1 MSAPSSSDREG
12 SAAPSRSSTPG
23 PRLPE
28 EESTKQARPTTTRS
42 RRSQS
47 FNTTDSDSDSDAD
60 DGPGPQPAPASVI
73 GGDASDDSG
82 TDEDVGPPPP
92 AAPSTDRH
100 QGPSS
105 SSFSEDRKPKR
116 PLQQHGDI
124 GKPSQKR
131 QKAVKLPHEQTY
143 LSNLPSADRYFKSL
157 MHRDTVNSVTVTPRS
172 NFAITTSVD
181 GWVKFWKKAS
191 LAPSASTISTTPMPG
206 NGAASSASSLFS
218 ASSVVE
224 FVKQYRA
231 HLSPIIAW
239 SCSAD
244 GASYATLDAEANVKV
259 FDVNNF
265 DLINMIKLPYKARTL
280 AWVHR
285 AGSARTMLAITDE
298 DSAHI
303 RIYDGRSTPSQTP
316 PEASMDAEGSIPTPS
331 TGSTHHPIYT
341 ASKVHRA
348 PVHILAFNAQHN
360 TIVSCDVT
368 GFVEYWTPEEPFFAP
383 SPTKIPGMFELK
395 STTDLFDFK
404 KTKTVPTTLTF
415 SKDGEKFTIF
425 SIADRHI
432 RVFDF
437 RSGKITRR
445 YDESLE
451 ALQAVQAL
459 PPPPDAT
466 SSTSPDLTEADTED
480 VHPDVN
486 FKLDQMEFGRRIA
499 LERELTA
506 SSASGPLSG
515 LANASSAALW
525 NVLFDESGNFII
537 FASLHGVKFVNLVT
551 DKCVRLLG
559 KDESV
564 RFMHLALFQ
573 GSPDKKVSSL
583 AAAASENPL
592 LAKQGL
598 VDPTLFAT
606 AYGRARFYM
615 FTRVDPDAVGG
626 GASGGGTSENR
637 DVFNERPTR
646 EEQTIASATA
656 AIGNGRGRAGGA
668 STAVASATSSSGAK
682 PNSATLHTTLG
693 DIHLTLYTDLVP
705 KTCKNFIGL
714 AKKGYY
720 DNVIFHR
727 IIKKFMLQTGDPL
740 GDGTGGESLWGGN
753 FEDEFHP
760 SLNHSKPFTLSM
772 ANAGPNTNGSQF
784 FITTVPTPWLD
795 RKHTVFGKV
804 DAGMDVV
811 KRIEEVKVDK
821 NDKPRQDVRIIN
833 VSLR

>member
-1 MSAPSSSDREG
+1 MD
-12 SAAPSRSSTPG
+12 
-23 PRLPE
+23 
-28 EESTKQARPTTTRS
+28 
-42 RRSQS
+42 
-47 FNTTDSDSDSDAD
+47 DA
-60 DGPGPQPAPASVI
+60 PGPQPAPPAEGSE
-73 GGDASDDSG
+73 DSSESDF
-82 TDEDVGPPPP
+82 EDVGPPPP
-92 AAPSTDRH
+92 PAANVDSQD
-100 QGPSS
+100 PSS
-105 SSFSEDRKPKR
+105 SSLAGGRNPKR
-116 PLQQHGDI
+116 PHQQQDDVAE
-124 GKPSQKR
+124 PSHKK
-131 QKAVKLPHEQTY
+131 QKAVRLAHEQTY

-157 MHRDTVNSVTVTPRS
+157 MHRDTVNSVTVAPRS
-172 NFAITTSVD
+172 NFVITTSVD
-181 GWVKFWKKAS
+181 GWVKFWKKS
-191 LAPSASTISTTPMPG
+191 SFAPSASATSTAFAPA
-206 NGAASSASSLFS
+206 NGAASSTSSLFS

-231 HLSPIIAW
+231 HLSPIIAC

-244 GASYATLDAEANVKV
+244 GATYATLDADANVKV

-285 AGSARTMLAITDE
+285 PSSARMLLAITDE
-298 DSAHI
+298 DSANI
-303 RIYDGRSTPSQTP
+303 RIYDGRSAPTQSPH
-316 PEASMDAEGSIPTPS
+316 AANLDADDSISIPTPA
-331 TGSTHHPIYT
+331 TGSSHQPVFT

-348 PVHILAFNAQHN
+348 PVHILTFNAQHN
-360 TIVSCDVT
+360 TVVSCDVT
-368 GFVEYWTPEEPFFAP
+368 GFVEYWTPEEPFSAP
-383 SPTKIPGMFELK
+383 SPAKIPGMFELK
-395 STTDLFDFK
+395 STTDLFEFK
-404 KTKTVPTTLTF
+404 KTKTLPTSLTF
-415 SKDGEKFTIF
+415 SKDGEKFAVF
-425 SIADRHI
+425 SITDRHI

-437 RSGKITRR
+437 RSGKIARR

-451 ALQAVQAL
+451 ALQAVQAM
-459 PPPPDAT
+459 PPPDLA
-466 SSTSPDLTEADTED
+466 STTPDLDAETEAVQPE
-480 VHPDVN
+480 VN

-499 LERELTA
+499 LEREIAA

-515 LANASSAALW
+515 LANATSASLW

-537 FASLHGVKFVNLVT
+537 YASLHGVKFVNLVT
-551 DKCVRLLG
+551 DKCVRLVG

-564 RFMHLALFQ
+564 RFMHLGLFQ
-573 GSPDKKVSSL
+573 GAPDKKVSSL

-606 AYGRARFYM
+606 AFGRARFYM
-615 FTRVDPDAVGG
+615 FTRVDPDAV
-626 GASGGGTSENR
+626 SGSGDAASENR

-646 EEQTIASATA
+646 EEQTIAAATAIGNRNRPIASSATA
-656 AIGNGRGRAGGA
+656 SA
-668 STAVASATSSSGAK
+668 SVKHT
-682 PNSATLHTTLG
+682 SATLHTTLG

-821 NDKPRQDVRIIN
+821 NDKPRQDVRILNI
-833 VSLR
+833 SLR

>member
-1 MSAPSSSDREG
+1 MSAAG
-12 SAAPSRSSTPG
+12 SAESSRSSTPG

-28 EESTKQARPTTTRS
+28 EESSKATTAKRR

-47 FNTTDSDSDSDAD
+47 FDTSDSDSDSDDA
-60 DGPGPQPAPASVI
+60 PGPQPAPPA
-73 GGDASDDSG
+73 GDSEESSDD
-82 TDEDVGPPPP
+82 DDVGPPPP
-92 AAPSTDRH
+92 PAANTDSHDPDSRNA
-100 QGPSS
+100 
-105 SSFSEDRKPKR
+105 KR
-116 PLQQHGDI
+116 PHPHHDDTAE
-124 GKPSQKR
+124 PSQKK
-131 QKAVKLPHEQTY
+131 QKPVRLAHEATY

-157 MHRDTVNSVTVTPRS
+157 MHRDTVNSVTVTPRTH
-172 NFAITTSVD
+172 FVITTSVD
-181 GWVKFWKKAS
+181 GWVKFWKKSS
-191 LAPSASTISTTPMPG
+191 LAPAASSSSTPA

-218 ASSVVE
+218 GSSVVE

-259 FDVNNF
+259 FDVANF
-265 DLINMIKLPYKARTL
+265 DLINMIKLPYRARTL

-285 AGSARTMLAITDE
+285 PGSARTLLAITDE
-298 DSAHI
+298 ESANI
-303 RIYDGRSTPSQTP
+303 RIYDGRSAPNHP
-316 PEASMDAEGSIPTPS
+316 PPREDADDSTSIPPTSTAPS
-331 TGSTHHPIYT
+331 HHPIFT
-341 ASKVHRA
+341 ASKVHRS

-360 TIVSCDVT
+360 TVVSCDIT
-368 GFVEYWTPEEPFFAP
+368 GFVEYWTPEEPFSAP

-395 STTDLFDFK
+395 SATDLFEFK
-404 KTKTVPTTLTF
+404 KTKTVPTSLAF
-415 SKDGEKFTIF
+415 AKDGEKFAIF

-437 RSGKITRR
+437 RSGKIARR

-459 PPPPDAT
+459 PPPLDTTPA
-466 SSTSPDLTEADTED
+466 DLSDD
-480 VHPDVN
+480 VTDPIQPEIN

-499 LERELTA
+499 LERELSASTA
-506 SSASGPLSG
+506 SGALSG
-515 LANASSAALW
+515 AANAASATHS
-525 NVLFDESGNFII
+525 NVLFDESGHFLIY
-537 FASLHGVKFVNLVT
+537 ASLHGVKMVNLVT
-551 DKCVRLLG
+551 DRCVRLLG

-564 RFMHLALFQ
+564 RFVQLALFQ
-573 GSPDKKVSSL
+573 GAAGKRAGSL

-615 FTRVDPDAVGG
+615 FTRVDPDAVGAG
-626 GASGGGTSENR
+626 EDR

-656 AIGNGRGRAGGA
+656 
-668 STAVASATSSSGAK
+668 STARTRSAASGAK
-682 PNSATLHTTLG
+682 HTRATLHTTLG
-693 DIHLTLYTDLVP
+693 DIHLTLYTELVP
-705 KTCKNFIGL
+705 KTCANFVGL

-720 DNVIFHR
+720 DNVLFHR
-727 IIKKFMLQTGDPL
+727 IIRKFMLQTGDPL

-753 FEDEFHP
+753 FQDEFHP
-760 SLNHSKPFTLSM
+760 SLDHSQPFTLSM
-772 ANAGPNTNGSQF
+772 ANAGPDTNGSQF

-811 KRIEEVKVDK
+811 KRIEDVKVDK

>member
-1 MSAPSSSDREG
+1 MSAAASSNASG
-12 SAAPSRSSTPG
+12 SGASSHSSTPG
-23 PRLPE
+23 PNMPGQEPSNSRHP
-28 EESTKQARPTTTRS
+28 PTQKR

-47 FNTTDSDSDSDAD
+47 FDTDDLDSDSTGEDTL
-60 DGPGPQPAPASVI
+60 GPQLAPPI
-73 GGDASDDSG
+73 GDEGTSDD
-82 TDEDVGPPPP
+82 DEDVGPPPP
-92 AAPSTDRH
+92 PTAESASASLDGPRTKRVNDPGPDTLQPAQKKRRATTLAHQATYLAAL
-100 QGPSS
+100 PSS
-105 SSFSEDRKPKR
+105 
-116 PLQQHGDI
+116 
-124 GKPSQKR
+124 
-131 QKAVKLPHEQTY
+131 
-143 LSNLPSADRYFKSL
+143 DRYFKSL

-172 NFAITTSVD
+172 NFVITTSVD
-181 GWVKFWKKAS
+181 GWVKFWKKSS
-191 LAPSASTISTTPMPG
+191 LAPSAT
-206 NGAASSASSLFS
+206 AASMSSRPSNGVPSASTLFS
-218 ASSVVE
+218 GSSVVE

-231 HLSPIIAW
+231 HLAPIIAW

-244 GASYATLDAEANVKV
+244 GASYATLDAEANVKI
-259 FDVNNF
+259 FDVDNF
-265 DLINMIKLPYKARTL
+265 DMINMIKLPYKARTL

-285 AGSARTMLAITDE
+285 PGNARTLLAITDE
-298 DSAHI
+298 SSSQI
-303 RIYDGRSTPSQTP
+303 RIYDGRSAPSQANNNGADDSKQDDSASSMTP
-316 PEASMDAEGSIPTPS
+316 F
-331 TGSTHHPIYT
+331 GSTSTTHQPILT
-341 ASKVHRA
+341 VSKVHRA
-348 PVHILAFNAQHN
+348 PVHILAFNAHHN
-360 TIVSCDVT
+360 VVVSCDVT
-368 GFVEYWTPEEPFFAP
+368 GFVEYWTPEEPFSIP
-383 SPTKIPGMFELK
+383 SSNRIAGIFEFK
-395 STTDLFDFK
+395 SATDLFEFK

-415 SKDGEKFTIF
+415 SRDGEKFAVF
-425 SIADRHI
+425 SILDRQI
-432 RVFDF
+432 RIFDF
-437 RSGKITRR
+437 RSAKVVRR

-451 ALQAVQAL
+451 AVQALQAL
-459 PPPPDAT
+459 PPPEDAPGTPLGEQEAT
-466 SSTSPDLTEADTED
+466 SMTVDASQPR
-480 VHPDVN
+480 VN
-486 FKLDQMEFGRRIA
+486 FKVDQMDFGRRIA
-499 LERELTA
+499 LEREISA

-525 NVLFDESGNFII
+525 NVLFDDSGHFII
-537 FASLHGVKFVNLVT
+537 YASLQGIKFVNLVT
-551 DKCVRLLG
+551 DHCVRLLG

-573 GSPDKKVSSL
+573 GAPDKKVSSL

-606 AYGRARFYM
+606 AHGRARFYM
-615 FTRVDPDAVGG
+615 FTRVDPDAMSAPSTD
-626 GASGGGTSENR
+626 GASGSGASENR

-656 AIGNGRGRAGGA
+656 LTGNGRGRF
-668 STAVASATSSSGAK
+668 SAATGDKNSSGAGSK
-682 PNSATLHTTLG
+682 HTSATLHTTHG
-693 DIHLTLYTDLVP
+693 DIHLTLFNELVP
-705 KTCKNFIGL
+705 KTCKNFVGL

-760 SLNHSKPFTLSM
+760 SLNHSNPFTLSM

-804 DAGMDVV
+804 DGGVDVV
-811 KRIEEVKVDK
+811 KRIEEVKVDS